1 MFPLVLGDLP
11 YHLPHLSLCQTCDLF
26 FKHNPSQPYH
36 ITTRSDPLNFQ
47 TFLKAIAGEE
57 IEITGANYSDLL
69 HLADEFQCSDLQLR
83 VAAFRESPQHRIS
96 LLEDRIQRQEQTIC
110 DLRTSLT
117 SALSAVSTLSRDVGE
132 VRGFHARHETAITE
146 LRVAQL
152 DRAGVA
158 AIVKEELSAPLR
170 QLRTDITRET
180 DNKFLRDIGELHW
193 SQTAH
198 EVAIAELRT
207 SRIDRAGVAAIV
219 NERLSAQL
227 QPLRIDITRETDEK
241 LSRSKSENGTAV
253 SNLGTRVSTL
263 ENWRPVVDSRIL
275 SYFPAIFN
283 DFHSK
288 RFSLLW
294 RGSRDGFSPSTFHER
309 CDRHANTLTL
319 IEDTTGAVFGG
330 FTPVAWE
337 SRGPWNK
344 KEDDGDNCRKGDPS
358 GTSFLFRLKHSTLAA
373 PAKFALTDKG
383 KAIWC
388 SSERGPSFGYNLF
401 IPPNCNTT
409 PDSTSRE
416 TGNGY
421 ATDGGQLAGTSKF
434 TVWEIEVFE
443 LID

>member
-1 MFPLVLGDLP
+1 
-11 YHLPHLSLCQTCDLF
+11 
-26 FKHNPSQPYH
+26 
-36 ITTRSDPLNFQ
+36 
-47 TFLKAIAGEE
+47 
-57 IEITGANYSDLL
+57 
-69 HLADEFQCSDLQLR
+69 
-83 VAAFRESPQHRIS
+83 

-117 SALSAVSTLSRDVGE
+117 SALSAVSALSRDIGE
-132 VRGFHARHETAITE
+132 LRGFQACHETAISE
-146 LRVAQL
+146 LRVAQF

-158 AIVKEELSAPLR
+158 AIAREELSAPLR

-180 DNKFLRDIGELHW
+180 DEKLSRAIGELRR
-193 SQTAH
+193 SQTAN
-198 EVAIAELRT
+198 ETAIAEFRT

-227 QPLRIDITRETDEK
+227 QQLRIDITRETDEK

-263 ENWRPVVDSRIL
+263 ERWGPRLDSRIL

-294 RGSRDGFSPSTFHER
+294 RGSRDGFNPSDFHAR
-309 CDRHANTLTL
+309 CDRHANTMTL

-337 SRGPWNK
+337 SCGTWNGK
-344 KEDDGDNCRKGDPS
+344 TDSEDNCRKGDPS
-358 GTSFLFRLKHSTLAA
+358 GESFLFRLKHSTLAT
-373 PAKFALTDKG
+373 PAKFGLADKE

-401 IPPNCNTT
+401 IHANCNTT
-409 PDSTSRE
+409 QDSASRA
-416 TGNGY
+416 TGEGY
-421 ATDGGQLAGTSKF
+421 ATDGGQLAGALKF
-434 TVWEIEVFE
+434 TVREIEVFE